1 MSQTVQKAEEAKK
14 SSVTAAKPYPFYLGG
29 LAASFA
35 GSITHPLDL
44 TKVRLQT
51 SEDKKMIQSFRRTIS
66 NYGIRGLYDGLT
78 GTLLRQMTYSL
89 MRFAAYDHF
98 KSQLHQ
104 GPGPPP
110 VWKLAVAGSC
120 AGGLAGMFGNPAEL
134 IMVRMQADRGKP
146 PADRYNY
153 RNAIQG
159 LYAMAKQEGVT
170 SWYRGLVPNG
180 VRSVLMNASQLGS
193 YDWFKHTI
201 LDFKMFQDGPIVH
214 FLASLGA
221 GTVATTVC
229 SPADVIKSRVMNAHD
244 NASVLKV
251 IRDSVAKEGPGVFFK
266 GWLPAWIRLQPN
278 TILIFLTL
286 EQLKKG
292 VDRYRRAGGTLL

>member
-1 MSQTVQKAEEAKK
+1 MSKAIQRAEEARK
-14 SSVTAAKPYPFYLGG
+14 VTAGAAKPYPFWLGG

-35 GSITHPLDL
+35 GTVTHPLDL

-51 SEDKKMIQSFRRTIS
+51 GEDKRMVQSFRRTV
-66 NYGIRGLYDGLT
+66 NNFGIRGLYDGLT

-89 MRFAAYDHF
+89 MRFAAYDYF
-98 KSQLHQ
+98 KSQLHD
-104 GPGPPP
+104 GPGPAPI
-110 VWKLAVAGSC
+110 WKLAAAGSC
-120 AGGLAGMFGNPAEL
+120 AGGLAGMVGNPAEL

-146 PADRYNY
+146 PAERYNY

-159 LYAMAKQEGVT
+159 LYRMAQQEGVA

-193 YDWFKHTI
+193 YDWFKHRI
-201 LDFKMFQDGPIVH
+201 LDLKVFEDGPIVH
-214 FLASLGA
+214 FLSSLGA

-229 SPADVIKSRVMNAHD
+229 SPADVIKSRIMNAHD
-244 NASVLKV
+244 QTGLLKV

-286 EQLKKG
+286 EQLKRG
-292 VDRYRRAGGTLL
+292 VDKYRHAGGTWL